1 MAHYDP
7 KTGIRNPEPKEW
19 LAKDWSQGKIADYK
33 PYNFV
38 DGEGVRCSIYVS
50 GCLFACPNCYNRV
63 IQNFNYGI
71 PYTEE
76 LEQKIL
82 DDLAAPYCQGLT
94 LLGGEPMLN
103 TNILLPLCQKVRE
116 RFGHEKD
123 IWSWTGY
130 TWEELLKESEDKK
143 ELLQLVD
150 ILVDGRYIDA
160 LRDLTLHFRGSS
172 NQRII
177 DVQKSLASGQVILWN
192 HGDYLKSEEKNT

>member
-1 MAHYDP
+1 MPKYDRE
-7 KTGIRNPEPKEW
+7 TGILNPEPKEW
-19 LAKDWSQGKIADYK
+19 LAEDWSQGKIADYK

-50 GCLFACPNCYNRV
+50 GCLFACPNCYNRK

-71 PYTEE
+71 PYTKE
-76 LEQKIL
+76 LEEQIL

-103 TNILLPLCQKVRE
+103 TNIVLPLCQKIRE
-116 RFGHEKD
+116 RFGQEKD
-123 IWSWTGY
+123 IWAWSGY
-130 TWEELLKESEDKK
+130 TWEELQEESEDKK
-143 ELLQLVD
+143 ELLQLIDV
-150 ILVDGRYIDA
+150 LVDGRYMDS

-177 DVQKSLASGQVILWN
+177 DVPKSLSQGQVVLWKN
-192 HGDYLKSEEKNT
+192 GQYLEDEK